1 MVLKQTLLF
10 LVTLNILEETSRFKI
25 YVSLNKSYLV
35 SRVLSTN
42 LDRNQASLLIDHLKC
57 RDMSPI

>member
-42 LDRNQASLLIDHLKC
+42 LDRNQASLLIDHLNC